1 MYYRY
6 PVLNNSFGPFINHN
20 HFPFYLNM
28 CIGLGGGLL
37 LSLRHPDREGDPT
50 SGAALDRRGLPSL
63 SAWFSDALDILNK
76 PAPLWVALA
85 LAFMATR
92 GPFSLSAG

>member
-63 SAWFSDALDILNK
+63 SAWFSDALDLLNK
-76 PAPLWVALA
+76 PAALWCDLARAVMAGTAAL
-85 LAFMATR
+85 
-92 GPFSLSAG
+92 SLSRG